1 MAPSLFEEEFEEALV
16 RLQSKPNSGLPH
28 PTPKRPPLRRLLLP
42 KTEYHLY
49 FALERDETVL
59 VIHSLWGAR
68 RGRGPK
74 L

>member
-1 MAPSLFEEEFEEALV
+1 MHSNGSL
-16 RLQSKPNSGLPH
+16 RSQ
-28 PTPKRPPLRRLLLP
+28 TPAFRTRPRSVQRRGILP
-42 KTEYHLY
+42 KTGYHLY
-49 FALERDETVL
+49 FALEREETVL